1 MILTPLFKL
10 SAHLQNKN
18 HTLMCSVSV
27 VKLVVCIEEGV
38 GVLSDVFVC
47 VLYFAAFLS
56 LAGF

>member
-1 MILTPLFKL
+1 
-10 SAHLQNKN
+10 
-18 HTLMCSVSV
+18 MCSVSV

-47 VLYFAAFLS
+47 VLYFAAFLF